1 MGKLDLV
8 LDFMQAR
15 GVGNTELM
23 LNGLAYNQP
32 AIMIFATELHASMI
46 FNDIADGA
54 PRGVK
59 VNRAERKVGE
69 VQFVSLADFNNE
81 HWRKGRQVAVAIDHF
96 ALTELIK
103 EDRLEWQQKVERAAA
118 HV

>member
-23 LNGLAYNQP
+23 LNGLAFNSP
-32 AIMIFATELHASMI
+32 AIMIFATNNHASDVFRQVANTATHGI
-46 FNDIADGA
+46 FIDREKRI
-54 PRGVK
+54 
-59 VNRAERKVGE
+59 VGS
-69 VQFVSLADFNNE
+69 VQFVSLANFDNE
-81 HWRKGRQVAVAIDHF
+81 HWRKGRRVAVAIDHF